1 MKRRIDKKKRFAA
14 LLVGLMVAATGLMTA
29 CGGGTSASSAAPA
42 ASSAPA
48 SSAAADSAAPQEVV
62 SFKMVG
68 NNSSALSTEAAKKI
82 AAIIE
87 EKSGGSLKPELYLEG
102 QLGDN
107 DEDLCTGL
115 SEGNYEMLLNA
126 EMLFNWAVPEWMELF
141 NMAFIFEDQQHL
153 QKFWESDMGK
163 DLGQMLIEKYGVRAY
178 LDTIALRGPR
188 YLTANKEIKSVADM
202 AGVKLRTP
210 NNAGVIASWQAT
222 GANVTPVAWGELFG
236 ALQSGIVNAQEN
248 PLANIDQAGLYQ
260 VQSYLMQTEHQY
272 TNYFM
277 YFNDAWY
284 QTLTAEQQAI
294 ISEAIDEGFKWHNEQ
309 VNAEDE
315 QFLKSFQE
323 KGMTLVTKDQ
333 IDIDSFKEKIIPALL
348 EENKDLYPE
357 GAYEKIQALKD

>member
-1 MKRRIDKKKRFAA
+1 MKKRSVA
-14 LLVGLMVAATGLMTA
+14 LLMSFLLAAGSLA
-29 CGGGTSASSAAPA
+29 GCSSKTQTPAPA
-42 ASSAPA
+42 TTE
-48 SSAAADSAAPQEVV
+48 AAKAAETEAAKEPETEAAKEVV
-62 SFKMVG
+62 SFKIVG

-87 EKSGGSLKPELYLEG
+87 EKSEGTLKPELYLEG

-141 NMAFIFEDQQHL
+141 NMAFIFKDQEHL
-153 QKFWESDMGK
+153 QKFWEDDMGK
-163 DLGQMLIEKYGVRAY
+163 ELGDKLVEKYGVRAY
-178 LDTIALRGPR
+178 LNTIALRGPR
-188 YLTANKEIKSVADM
+188 YLTANKAVYSVDDM

-236 ALQSGIVNAQEN
+236 ALQRGIVNAQEN
-248 PLANIDQAGLYQ
+248 PLANIDQAGLYS
-260 VQSYLMQTEHQY
+260 VQTHLMQTEHQY

-277 YFNDAWY
+277 YFNEEWW
-284 QTLTAEQQAI
+284 QTLTEEQQNI
-294 ISEAIDEGFKWHNEQ
+294 IGEAIDEGFAWHNEQ

-315 QFLKSFQE
+315 KFLESFQE
-323 KGMTLVTKDQ
+323 KGMTLIPKDQ
-333 IDIDSFKEKIIPALL
+333 IDIESFKEKIIPVLL
-348 EENKDLYPE
+348 EENKDKYPE
-357 GAYEKIQALKD
+357 GAYEKIQALVE